1 MSLWWR
7 IWRFLGADRIRQSL
21 AGLAPEFKLLAHGF
35 GQRAELDAFVRCK
48 MPEIGEVSRF
58 VARLVGERQ
67 GFLGGDFLQR
77 LDLQTPVFG

>member
-1 MSLWWR
+1 VSLRWR

-48 MPEIGEVSRF
+48 MPEIGEVGSFR
-58 VARLVGERQ
+58 VLSASAR
-67 GFLGGDFLQR
+67 
-77 LDLQTPVFG
+77 VFSVVISSSD